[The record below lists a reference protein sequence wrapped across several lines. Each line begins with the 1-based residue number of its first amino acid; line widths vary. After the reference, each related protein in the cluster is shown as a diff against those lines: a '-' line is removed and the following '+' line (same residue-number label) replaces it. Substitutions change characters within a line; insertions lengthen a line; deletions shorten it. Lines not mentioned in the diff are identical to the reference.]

1 MDRTGAAAR
10 IDQRGGGGRRR
21 DTLTVV
27 PDRPVHAIR
36 CLKPAGHN
44 SVWLINR
51 PDQQLRTLKRWP
63 ISPILLLK
71 LAMGIA
77 QPQRLIRGG
86 RRLARAGIRT
96 ASPVDGWSFQWRG
109 WPPVVELELAY
120 VPGRSGLEWARD
132 ASVDDQLRRRHG
144 VAIGRVVA
152 ELAGAGLFHR
162 DLKLSNLIF
171 GAADDEGGLWLIDT
185 VGIRRMR
192 RRDEEIARM
201 LERLAVQVLGY
212 GIPFSRASWMPAL
225 LNGLRPQPPQTRRAV
240 LRRLKSR
247 TLDELLAE

>member
-1 MDRTGAAAR
+1 
-10 IDQRGGGGRRR
+10 
-21 DTLTVV
+21 
-27 PDRPVHAIR
+27 
-36 CLKPAGHN
+36 
-44 SVWLINR
+44 
-51 PDQQLRTLKRWP
+51 
-63 ISPILLLK
+63 
-71 LAMGIA
+71 MGIA
-77 QPQRLIRGG
+77 QPQRLIRGE

-96 ASPVDGWSFQWRG
+96 ASPVDGWSFRWRG
-109 WPPVVELELAY
+109 WPPVVEVELVY
-120 VPGRSGLEWARD
+120 VPGRSGLEWARV
-132 ASVDDQLRRRHG
+132 ASVDDRLRRRHG

-171 GAADDEGGLWLIDT
+171 GAADGEDLWLIDT

-201 LERLAVQVLGY
+201 LERVAVQALGY
-212 GIPFSRASWMPAL
+212 GLPLARASWMPAL
-225 LNGLRPQPPQTRRAV
+225 LNALRPQPPQTRRAV

>member
-1 MDRTGAAAR
+1 MSPR
-10 IDQRGGGGRRR
+10 RRR
-21 DTLTVV
+21 DILSVV
-27 PDRPVHAIR
+27 PDQPDHAIR
-36 CLKPAGHN
+36 CLKRAGHN
-44 SVWLINR
+44 SVWLIHR
-51 PDQQLRTLKRWP
+51 PRQQLRTLKRWP
-63 ISPILLLK
+63 ISPFLLLK

-109 WPPVVELELAY
+109 WPPVVELELVY
-120 VPGRSGLEWARD
+120 VPGRSGLEWARV
-132 ASVDDQLRRRHG
+132 ASVDDRLRRRHG

-171 GAADDEGGLWLIDT
+171 GDADGEDLWLIDT

-201 LERLAVQVLGY
+201 LERVAVQALGY
-212 GIPFSRASWMPAL
+212 GLPLARASWMPAL
-225 LNGLRPQPPQTRRAV
+225 LNALRPQPPQTRRAV